1 MNLEILVIYLKELFK
16 FENNI
21 EIDLLTL
28 HNLLFYANLFS
39 LRDFGKYLFEEEIL
53 AHDHGPCI
61 IGVKCPNEL

>member
-1 MNLEILVIYLKELFK
+1 MNLETLVIYLKELFK

-39 LRDFGKYLFEEEIL
+39 LQNFGRYLFEEEIV
-53 AHDHGPCI
+53 AHDHGPCV